1 MMDAARPFRLVKKS
15 KDLSHLSHAGEID
28 FLQTP
33 R

>member
-1 MMDAARPFRLVKKS
+1 MMDAATPSWLVKKS
-15 KDLSHLSHAGEID
+15 KDLSRLSHAEEID